1 MNIQSPKETE
11 WEFMLI
17 IHLSLSLSLPQ
28 IWTERFYNLKEGV
41 SNIRLRKFWVLVIVS
56 QTWEVNEIQIYQDL
70 NEKKHCSS

>member
-11 WEFMLI
+11 WEFMWI

-41 SNIRLRKFWVLVIVS
+41 SNIRLRKFWVLVIV
-56 QTWEVNEIQIYQDL
+56 
-70 NEKKHCSS
+70 